1 MIISESFPIKSSRLT
16 LKFFS
21 EENVTTEYL
30 SWLNNPKV
38 VKYSNQRFK
47 EHDYDSSICYF
58 KSFFKTDNLFLVI
71 MLDKEMIGTMTSYI
85 NKEHQTADIGIMLSP
100 DFWSQGFAS
109 EAMLLLMEN
118 LFSFNI
124 RKITGGTLSC
134 NTAMIHVFKNSGMK
148 LECIREKQ
156 EVFENKEVDI
166 MCFCKFKDE

>member
-58 KSFFKTDNLFLVI
+58 KSFFK
-71 MLDKEMIGTMTSYI
+71 G
-85 NKEHQTADIGIMLSP
+85 NK
-100 DFWSQGFAS
+100 
-109 EAMLLLMEN
+109 
-118 LFSFNI
+118 
-124 RKITGGTLSC
+124 
-134 NTAMIHVFKNSGMK
+134 
-148 LECIREKQ
+148 
-156 EVFENKEVDI
+156 
-166 MCFCKFKDE
+166 